1 MWLGE
6 YGEGG
11 IWTHEPLLVTRFQ
24 VERDQPLCH
33 LSKAAIPNIL
43 SLELLHKSK
52 NFPQMQVKGLH
63 IIEYR
68 VKG

>member
-1 MWLGE
+1 
-6 YGEGG
+6 
-11 IWTHEPLLVTRFQ
+11 
-24 VERDQPLCH
+24 
-33 LSKAAIPNIL
+33 
-43 SLELLHKSK
+43 LHKSK